1 MLVLPAF
8 FSPAGA
14 QTITML
20 APVNL
25 TGETTLLR
33 TQGVAVSTF
42 PLAPR
47 LASFQKTAEGA
58 FAFDLI
64 GPPGNYTVFA
74 SSDLLT
80 WNQVGT
86 LSNTTGT
93 ARFTDTAAFLS
104 PQKFYRASLQGTPP
118 NMVLIQPNIFKM
130 GSPNNEQD
138 RDTNE
143 GPQTTVTLTHA
154 FWIGQYEVTQ
164 QEFMAVM
171 GTNPS
176 AFPGDPS
183 RPVSSVSWFAAT
195 DYCTRLTQQEI
206 VAGRIPAGT
215 QYRLPTE
222 AEWEC
227 AARAGTS
234 TRFSYGD
241 DPSYSSLAN
250 FAWFADNAGP
260 TVHPVGRKLPNPWG
274 LYDMAGNVWEWC
286 QDWFGPLPGG
296 VRTDPS
302 GPASSSTGLKVM
314 RGGAFDFGSS
324 DCRSAR
330 RNSFAA
336 SPFLTDS
343 DLGFRVVLTTVP

>member
-1 MLVLPAF
+1 
-8 FSPAGA
+8 
-14 QTITML
+14 
-20 APVNL
+20 
-25 TGETTLLR
+25 
-33 TQGVAVSTF
+33 
-42 PLAPR
+42 
-47 LASFQKTAEGA
+47 
-58 FAFDLI
+58 
-64 GPPGNYTVFA
+64 
-74 SSDLLT
+74 
-80 WNQVGT
+80 
-86 LSNTTGT
+86 
-93 ARFTDTAAFLS
+93 
-104 PQKFYRASLQGTPP
+104 
-118 NMVLIQPNIFKM
+118 MVLIQPSTFKL

-176 AFPGDPS
+176 VFPGDSS
-183 RPVSSVSWFAAT
+183 RPVSSVSWFAAN
-195 DYCTRLTQQEI
+195 DYCAKLTQQEI
-206 VAGRIPAGT
+206 AAGRIPAGT

-234 TRFSYGD
+234 TRFSHGD
-241 DPSYSSLAN
+241 DPSYSSLDN
-250 FAWFADNAGP
+250 FAWFAQNAGA

-296 VRTDPS
+296 VQIDPS
-302 GPASSSTGLKVM
+302 GPASTATGLKVM
-314 RGGAFDFGSS
+314 RGGAYDFSNS

-330 RNSFAA
+330 RNFFGAH
-336 SPFLTDS
+336 PFLTDS
-343 DLGFRVVLTTVP
+343 NLGFRVVLTTVP